1 MEMIK
6 IKNMNNSFMLISRLD
21 MQKNTSVNLRVGQYK
36 SKNKK
41 GIEKEKKCVQ
51 ELWCNIRWFSI
62 LGIGVPG
69 EERMWVG
76 SINNIL
82 RKLPKA
88 GNLHYSTNLYFHSPL
103 MKSIFPQ
110 ALSFSKNESLSSSI
124 LRMRD

>member
-36 SKNKK
+36 SKNKE
-41 GIEKEKKCVQ
+41 GIEKEKRCVQ

-88 GNLHYSTNLYFHSPL
+88 GNHRSLFLNAIERRNKVKINSLIFVHSSTRGID
-103 MKSIFPQ
+103 MD
-110 ALSFSKNESLSSSI
+110 SSEP
-124 LRMRD
+124 